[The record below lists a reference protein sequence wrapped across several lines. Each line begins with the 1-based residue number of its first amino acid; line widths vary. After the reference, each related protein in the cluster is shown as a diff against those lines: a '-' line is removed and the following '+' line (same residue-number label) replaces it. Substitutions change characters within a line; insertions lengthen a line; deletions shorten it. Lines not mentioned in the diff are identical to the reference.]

1 MTLINYLISS
11 GYLKTPLIIDAF
23 LKIKRV
29 DFLPDN
35 IKNLSE
41 LNEALPIAEG
51 QTISQPAVVAFMLEL
66 LYPKPGD
73 KILDIG
79 SGSGWTTSL
88 LSYIVSKGGENKQG
102 KVFAIEVIEKLK
114 IFGEQNTNKYNFIEK
129 GTTTFLCS
137 DGTKGLEKEAP
148 FDKILI
154 SATAEKIPPK
164 LKQQLKI
171 GGRLVLPL
179 KDENS
184 NTFSSQS
191 IYLVKKKNKKE
202 FETEKYPGFVFV
214 PLIEN

>member
-102 KVFAIEVIEKLK
+102 RVFAI
-114 IFGEQNTNKYNFIEK
+114 FA
-129 GTTTFLCS
+129 S
-137 DGTKGLEKEAP
+137 GLEKHA
-148 FDKILI
+148 LI
-154 SATAEKIPPK
+154 C
-164 LKQQLKI
+164 L
-171 GGRLVLPL
+171 GRFIT
-179 KDENS
+179 S
-184 NTFSSQS
+184 
-191 IYLVKKKNKKE
+191 
-202 FETEKYPGFVFV
+202 
-214 PLIEN
+214 